1 MIKLITG
8 IPGTGKT
15 KTLIKLVNEAVKTSK
30 GNVVCVE
37 KGIKLRFDIDYSVRL
52 INIDEYLVNN
62 AQAWYGFVAGLIA
75 SNHDITDIFI
85 DSALKICGN
94 NMKGFE
100 AAVLELEKLS
110 EKTGVNII
118 MTSSIPRGQEPAS
131 LAKFVCNN

>member
-1 MIKLITG
+1 MIKLITDSG
-8 IPGTGKT
+8 HGQNQNPYQIGQRGRQNLQGKCR
-15 KTLIKLVNEAVKTSK
+15 LR
-30 GNVVCVE
+30 G

-62 AQAWYGFVAGLIA
+62 ARHGTGLWAGLIA

-100 AAVLELEKLS
+100 ATVLELEALS
-110 EKTGVNII
+110 RK
-118 MTSSIPRGQEPAS
+118 PAS
-131 LAKFVCNN
+131 T